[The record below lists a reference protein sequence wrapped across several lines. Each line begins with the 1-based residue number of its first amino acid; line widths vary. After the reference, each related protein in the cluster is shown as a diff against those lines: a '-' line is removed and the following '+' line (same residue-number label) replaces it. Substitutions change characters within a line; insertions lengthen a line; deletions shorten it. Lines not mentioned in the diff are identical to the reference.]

1 MLHLEALACL
11 AALFILLA
19 FFFQASQSLYSS
31 SQESLDFFEA
41 RLLAESHAF
50 YVDGVYNNTAS
61 QSLDRQMPC
70 QKDKGKI
77 VCRVNLKEASASLEN
92 KPGILTQD
100 SRVRGNGHYQ

>member
-11 AALFILLA
+11 AAFFILLA

-41 RLLAESHAF
+41 GLLAESHAF
-50 YVDGVYNNTAS
+50 YVDGVYNNTSS
-61 QSLDRQMPC
+61 QSLNRQMPC
-70 QKDKGKI
+70 RKEKGKI
-77 VCRVNLKEASASLEN
+77 ICRVNLTEAITALEN
-92 KPGILTQD
+92 HPDILTQD